1 MTEDEIRNR
10 NAAATSL
17 ETFRRLAMANA
28 NIDRDQLLPR
38 RVPQAGLTALVP
50 GLTASDYMRFA
61 MPVRDPDN
69 GDAISGSGMNTY
81 SHAGNHEFRLCKG

>member
-28 NIDRDQLLPR
+28 NIDRDHLLPR

-69 GDAISGSGMNTY
+69 GDAISGSGMKALSNCMLT
-81 SHAGNHEFRLCKG
+81 R